1 MVQCRRLS
9 LLHVRRYVRDGVY
22 KYFLVAIHL
31 TNPDQLN
38 TTHGPIKL
46 EIFCEAV
53 PKASE
58 NFLALCASG
67 RYDGSAVH
75 RILKDFIM
83 QAGAPAGD
91 SKAKVRKEKVVRLL
105 YKRLCAH
112 GPTTR
117 LITYKRHATNI
128 FTADI
133 AIHIRRHTF

>member
-1 MVQCRRLS
+1 MSLFPQSRLTDS
-9 LLHVRRYVRDGVY
+9 H
-22 KYFLVAIHL
+22 
-31 TNPDQLN
+31 QLN

-91 SKAKVRKEKVVRLL
+91 SKAKVRRKKALE
-105 YKRLCAH
+105 AAFWQ
-112 GPTTR
+112 GFATT
-117 LITYKRHATNI
+117 A
-128 FTADI
+128 
-133 AIHIRRHTF
+133 